1 MKPLTV
7 VAALGLSTAIAT
19 ALVANTAV
27 ASDPL
32 PMPRP
37 DVTAEAEQALGIE
50 ERMITVSAVDPAA
63 PRTAGYGVNDSERVV
78 FPIYFSEGWTTT
90 NDEAEVAL
98 RAAAEEIT
106 YRGLQDI
113 TIAPSDAAMMSSDMS
128 VQRDAEKRAAAVAD
142 GLEKYGV
149 PERWIAVK
157 PYALSGV

>member
-19 ALVANTAV
+19 AMVANTAV

-37 DVTAEAEQALGIE
+37 NMEAQAAELGIE

-63 PRTAGYGVNDSERVV
+63 PRTPGYGVNDAKRVI
-78 FPIYFSEGWTTT
+78 FPIYFSEGWTSTT
-90 NDEAEVAL
+90 DEAEVAL

-113 TIAPSDAAMMSSDMS
+113 RVAPSDAAMMSSDMS
-128 VQRDAEKRAAAVAD
+128 TQRDAEKRAQAVAES
-142 GLEKYGV
+142 LEKYGV
-149 PERWIAVK
+149 PERWIAVE

>member
-1 MKPLTV
+1 MKPLTL

-19 ALVANTAV
+19 ALVANTA

-32 PMPRP
+32 PLPRP
-37 DVTAEAEQALGIE
+37 AVSAEMQTIEIE

-63 PRTAGYGVNDSERVV
+63 PRTPGYGVNDAERVV
-78 FPIYFSEGWTTT
+78 FPIYFAEGWTTT
-90 NDEAEVAL
+90 NDKAEVAL

-106 YRGLQDI
+106 YRGLQNV
-113 TIAPSDAAMMSSDMS
+113 TVAPSQAAMMSSDLS
-128 VQRDAEKRAAAVAD
+128 TQREAEQRAATVAAT
-142 GLEKYGV
+142 LEKYGV

>member
-32 PMPRP
+32 PLPRP
-37 DVTAEAEQALGIE
+37 DIMSESKALGIE
-50 ERMITVSAVDPAA
+50 ERKITVSAIDPAA
-63 PRTAGYGVNDSERVV
+63 PRTPGYGVNDSARIT
-78 FPIYFSEGWTTT
+78 FPIYFAEGWTTT
-90 NDEAEVAL
+90 NDAAEVAL

-113 TIAPSDAAMMSSDMS
+113 TVAPSDAAMMSSDLS
-128 VQRDAEKRAAAVAD
+128 VQRDAEKRAEAVAE